1 MKKLT
6 ILCLFVTTIFAQDSF
21 IGDVFDRGKIDY
33 GNRTIQATGIG
44 FIPENVIN
52 AGQARRAAMR
62 IAKQDALRQLIEIV
76 NGVNVT
82 SETTVSGAMF
92 DDVIKSQVQGAIRG
106 ARKIGET
113 RYLSD
118 TSVEVTYEVSM
129 NDISRVLL
137 PMAETAPT
145 LTYGETTISGT
156 TPQPAQPTT
165 NTPTEALTSGSVTG
179 IIIDGS
185 GLGLRPAMS
194 PRVLDQSGNV
204 IYGPG
209 NYSREYATLNGVVG
223 YTKTIDQA
231 KADSRVQG
239 NPLIIRG
246 ASASGSSQADL
257 IISNEDAAKMM
268 RAEGAAGLLKDC
280 RVIFIV
286 G

>member
-1 MKKLT
+1 
-6 ILCLFVTTIFAQDSF
+6 
-21 IGDVFDRGKIDY
+21 
-33 GNRTIQATGIG
+33 
-44 FIPENVIN
+44 
-52 AGQARRAAMR
+52 
-62 IAKQDALRQLIEIV
+62 
-76 NGVNVT
+76 
-82 SETTVSGAMF
+82 
-92 DDVIKSQVQGAIRG
+92 
-106 ARKIGET
+106 
-113 RYLSD
+113 LSD

-137 PMAETAPT
+137 PMAESAPT
-145 LTYGETTISGT
+145 LTYGETPVSGST
-156 TPQPAQPTT
+156 AQPAQPAA
-165 NTPTEALTSGSVTG
+165 NTPTETLTSGSVTG

-209 NYSREYATLNGVVG
+209 NYSREYATTNGVVG
-223 YTKTIDQA
+223 YTKTINQA

-246 ASASGSSQADL
+246 ASTSGSSQADI

-268 RAEGAAGLLKDC
+268 RADGSANLLKDC
-280 RVIFIV
+280 RIIFII